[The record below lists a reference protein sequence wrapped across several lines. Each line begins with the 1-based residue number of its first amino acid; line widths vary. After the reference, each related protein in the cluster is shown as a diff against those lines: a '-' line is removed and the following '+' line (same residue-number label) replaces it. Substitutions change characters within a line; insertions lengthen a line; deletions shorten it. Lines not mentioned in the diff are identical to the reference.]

1 VNQGS
6 LALLALGLTALL
18 LALLLWWR
26 ARQGRTRSGLPAG
39 EIVSSDMGDWVSAG
53 PLFSARYR
61 LAGKPDYMVETKD
74 GLIPI
79 EVKPGRRACEPYAAD
94 VLQLAA
100 YCLLVEEVCGRR
112 PSHGLLRYADRTFRI
127 PYEPALETALHDTLA
142 AMRADV
148 RCTDVPRNHADP
160 SRCRFCGLREDC
172 GQSLL
177 D

>member
-1 VNQGS
+1 MSHGS
-6 LALLALGLTALL
+6 WALLALGLAALL

-26 ARQGRTRSGLPAG
+26 AREGRTASGLPAG
-39 EIVSSDMGDWVSAG
+39 EIVSSDMGDWVTAK

-61 LAGKPDYMVETKD
+61 LAGKPDYLVETKE
-74 GLIPI
+74 GLVPV
-79 EVKPGRRACEPYAAD
+79 EVKPGRRAPEPYDAD

-100 YCLLVEEVCGRR
+100 YCLLVEEASGRR

-127 PYEPALETALHDTLA
+127 PYDLALEAALHDTLD
-142 AMRADV
+142 AMRTDA
-148 RCTDVPRNHADP
+148 RCADVPRSHADA
-160 SRCRFCGLREDC
+160 SRCRFCGLRADC